1 MSLLCSAYE
10 LATDYC
16 SSRMAL
22 DGLLQEI
29 INETVKTHIKRYDLT
44 NPAT

>member
-1 MSLLCSAYE
+1 
-10 LATDYC
+10 
-16 SSRMAL
+16 MAL

-29 INETVKTHIKRYDLT
+29 INETVKTHIKRYGLT